1 MRDRRRMPGANLH
14 RVKGGLAARYN
25 EDFLLQPRASSHVST
40 APPVPI
46 DLDSL
51 RRLFSAPRREGAV
64 PAAYAGETRHPG
76 GEVRPAAVL
85 MPLVDRSQGLT
96 VLFTRR
102 TAHLRSHAGQISF
115 PGGRSEPQDASPAE
129 TALRETREEIG
140 LDASRVEVLGF
151 LPSQYTTR
159 SGFIVT
165 PVVGAVRPPF
175 ELRPDKSEVDEV
187 FEVPLAFLMDPA
199 NHRQGSIVVE
209 GETRHFH
216 AIPYDDYYIWG
227 VTAGILMHFYWYLN
241 SPET

>member
-1 MRDRRRMPGANLH
+1 
-14 RVKGGLAARYN
+14 
-25 EDFLLQPRASSHVST
+25 VST
-40 APPVPI
+40 ESPVRL

-51 RRLFSAPRREGAV
+51 RRLFGAPSRDTYV
-64 PAAYAGETRHPG
+64 PAAYSGDAGPPG
-76 GEVRPAAVL
+76 GDVRPAAVL

-140 LDASRVEVLGF
+140 LEPSRVEVLGF

-165 PVVGAVRPPF
+165 PVVGVVRPPF
-175 ELRPDKSEVDEV
+175 ELHPERSEVDEV

-209 GETRHFH
+209 GETRQFH
-216 AIPYDDYYIWG
+216 AIPFGDYYIWG
-227 VTAGILMHFYWYLN
+227 VTAGILIHFYWFLN
-241 SPET
+241 STDARRLRGTA